1 MPEKMKIENIDLN
14 LEDVIVVFVRNDE
27 IVEDINQKGCE
38 LLEYSK
44 DEVVGKNWFD
54 NFIPKTSR
62 EKARLSFHQLLSGT
76 YRRGHSEEQVLT
88 KSSQE
93 RIIDWDKMPIK
104 DEKGTFTGTILS
116 GKDVTDRKL
125 VEERYIRL
133 ASFPAFNPNP
143 VVEVDFEGNITYTNP
158 ATKKVFPNL
167 EKKGLNQPFFSDW
180 ENVYSAFKGKIS
192 MEYSFGREIK
202 LGEHWYLQQFS
213 FMPIGPRIRVYVINV
228 DEKKKAEDALK
239 ESEEKYRSLFENMIN
254 GFAYCR
260 MIFDENDLPVDFVY
274 LEINDSFEKLTGLKK
289 EAVIGRKVSEA
300 IPGTRE
306 ANPEVFDIYGRVART
321 GKAERFELFFKPLS
335 IWLNIS
341 VYGPKKDY
349 FVAIFDNITKR
360 KELEQELNSY
370 NQRLEEV
377 VARRTAEY
385 AQANEKLTAEI
396 MEHQKTEEGLRFRA
410 MILDNLSEAIFLTN
424 LKGEFVYS
432 NHAACE
438 LFGYSC
444 DEILNMN
451 LLDLLQ
457 LQEASKKELM
467 ENLLKTGQIELKT
480 VHVRKDKSTAPIL
493 LRLSLVKTVHGKIVI
508 CVVRKS

>member
-385 AQANEKLTAEI
+385 AQTNEKLTAEI